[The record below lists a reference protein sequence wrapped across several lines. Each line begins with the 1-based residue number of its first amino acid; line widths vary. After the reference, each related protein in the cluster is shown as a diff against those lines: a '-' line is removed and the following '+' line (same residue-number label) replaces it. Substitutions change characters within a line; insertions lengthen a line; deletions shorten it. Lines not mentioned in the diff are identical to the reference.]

1 LFVVTTN
8 RVLAYQAGGRGAG
21 GSAHVVD
28 EVGAALGCAVMDRKA
43 KEIVLARDDA
53 VYLCST
59 EGRGN
64 CLVLEGMMAHIHAT
78 YVC

>member
-1 LFVVTTN
+1 
-8 RVLAYQAGGRGAG
+8 
-21 GSAHVVD
+21 VVD

-64 CLVLEGMMAHIHAT
+64 CLVLEGMTAHIHAIHT
-78 YVC
+78 C